1 MREMDTQIEENTE
14 EIEDT
19 MIRKIINSEFTK
31 QLEGLDPNKKYSE
44 DEQFDLYMEL
54 IRITVEEMK
63 KEKIDVSQYTVTDIS
78 EKLFEIY

>member
-1 MREMDTQIEENTE
+1 MNTQIEENAE
-14 EIEDT
+14 EKEDT

-31 QLEGLDPNKKYSE
+31 QLEGLDPIKKYSE

-63 KEKIDVSQYTVTDIS
+63 KENIDVSQYTVTDIS
-78 EKLFEIY
+78 EKLFGIY

>member
-1 MREMDTQIEENTE
+1 MDTQIEENTE